1 MKSLYESILD
11 DEDVLIGRVKDD
23 INNPFVILYTLYN
36 QYKDLRKVP
45 EQDILEVMS
54 QIEFPNFDMLNMVIN
69 TRSDILFLNS
79 RGDYIFR
86 ISIPYYEYENDNKIY
101 FLFSNQRSKVSTH
114 MGGVE
119 KVKKYKEKLIKK
131 FNFIQDSPNYR
142 LYYCL

>member
-11 DEDVLIGRVKDD
+11 DEDVLINRVKDD
-23 INNPFVILYTLYN
+23 IDNPFVALYTLYN
-36 QYKDLRKVP
+36 QYKDLRKAP
-45 EQDILEVMS
+45 EQNILEVLS
-54 QIEFPNFDMLNMVIN
+54 QIEFPNFDMLTMV
-69 TRSDILFLNS
+69 SCAGYDVSFLNS
-79 RGDYIFR
+79 RGDFIFR
-86 ISIPYYEYENDNKIY
+86 ISMPFYEYEDNNKIY
-101 FLFSNQRSKVSTH
+101 FLFSNKRSKVSTH

>member
-1 MKSLYESILD
+1 MELKHD
-11 DEDVLIGRVKDD
+11 
-23 INNPFVILYTLYN
+23 VILN
-36 QYKDLRKVP
+36 GIHIGEHGFVP
-45 EQDILEVMS
+45 EKIKQEIYERAVKPGYNFVTIRTRRVEEVP
-54 QIEFPNFDMLNMVIN
+54 QHYFIEWAQYL
-69 TRSDILFLNS
+69 T
-79 RGDYIFR
+79 
-86 ISIPYYEYENDNKIY
+86 DNKIY

>member
-11 DEDVLIGRVKDD
+11 DEDVLVDRVKDD
-23 INNPFVILYTLYN
+23 IDNPFVILYTLYN

-45 EQDILEVMS
+45 EQNILEVMS

-86 ISIPYYEYENDNKIY
+86 ISIPYYEYKNNNKIY

-131 FNFIQDSPNYR
+131 FNFIQDNPNYR
-142 LYYCL
+142 LYYYL